1 MNTLTTLIVLICG
14 LSLYEFFTNQEV
26 TLPAGVLIVQAPS
39 QVNLPEP
46 HQKMLYKKATLEFLA
61 NYTIQARVL
70 SKETYYL
77 DRFADIA
84 PIDLALGWQQMSN
97 TDLLKQLHISQA
109 DRFYFFRWKEPAPLN
124 PQLMAQESAN
134 VHIIPANDF
143 IKNKIKKL
151 RQGQLI
157 QISGQ
162 LVKATQPDGAQI
174 TSSLSRDDT
183 GAGACEVI
191 YVTDIQ
197 TLNTTSN

>member
-1 MNTLTTLIVLICG
+1 
-14 LSLYEFFTNQEV
+14 
-26 TLPAGVLIVQAPS
+26 
-39 QVNLPEP
+39 
-46 HQKMLYKKATLEFLA
+46 MLYKKATLEFLA

-84 PIDLALGWQQMSN
+84 PIDLALGWQEMSN
-97 TDLLKQLHISQA
+97 TAVLKQLNISQA
-109 DRFYFFRWKEPAPLN
+109 DRFYFFRWKDPAPLN

-151 RQGQLI
+151 REGQLI
-157 QISGQ
+157 QISGK
-162 LVKATQPDGAQI
+162 LVQATQADGAKI
-174 TSSLSRDDT
+174 ISSLSRDDT

-197 TLNTTSN
+197 LINPTSH